1 MTKILH
7 ILIALTLTLAAHAQ
21 EPGIEVA
28 ERCLRLAENTY
39 DPTEV
44 RKYADS
50 AYHIAQRFGN
60 KRIIAHA
67 LDNIAWAYSTCE
79 IYDTAIIMYKQQLL
93 IALNIDDKKQ
103 AAMTY
108 CNLGLCYQGI
118 GKYFETWD
126 NFRQA
131 ADLYANLCDTS
142 HLSWAIS
149 SMGDTYEN
157 MGLYNKAK
165 ELYYQALQLAET
177 VNDTIETGTTLHK
190 IANSTSL
197 QYFETVD
204 QETIDTLLNAK
215 KQFVKA
221 ALLLKR
227 KPEASK
233 TYAQNLIGLAR
244 CYIKLAY
251 LMHRNDFADSCDN
264 CIELYRRDFYND
276 RYTRQTLQSEMI
288 KIQFYIFRR
297 NYAAAMP
304 AIETIIPKFSDGKH
318 DLQLGE
324 CYRLMSMCYNALGDY
339 RRAFECSERHL
350 EFVKKSLDDETM
362 KRISN
367 FTAQTELY
375 NARHEYD
382 IYNKEQHQ
390 LMENEQSRQRLSFAL
405 MSLAI
410 AAVVVM
416 TALISIMLYS
426 RRHTN
431 RLLKANNDTRA
442 ALSQEY
448 MKQLQAVADAQ
459 SIIVDSVEYA
469 SMIQS
474 ETIGSIAK
482 VKELFPD
489 SFVYYRPRDIVSG
502 DWYYAST
509 VNNHK
514 MIVAADCTGHGI
526 PGAMLS
532 MLGVSALK
540 DVINALESTNQPVM
554 PGEVLDMMRLS
565 VKKALN
571 KNNESTDAAVD
582 DGMEMAIIVF
592 PPEGN
597 TMYFGGA
604 NQSALIVHNGSA
616 KRLKGDTNS
625 IGNNLREREHFAT
638 ITTEISKGDTVYLFT
653 DGIIDQI
660 GGPDMRKFN
669 IKQLSDFVAAAH
681 QQLSME
687 TQLHK
692 FSKIMDYWTET
703 FEQLDDRLL
712 IGIRI

>member
-7 ILIALTLTLAAHAQ
+7 ILLALTLALAAHAQ
-21 EPGIEVA
+21 EPDIEEA

-39 DPTEV
+39 DPAEV

-50 AYHIAQRFGN
+50 AYNIAQRLGD
-60 KRIIAHA
+60 KRVIAHA
-67 LDNIAWAYSTCE
+67 LDNIAWAYSSCE
-79 IYDTAIIMYKQQLL
+79 IFDTAIIMYQQQLL

-118 GKYFETWD
+118 GKYFESWD

-149 SMGDTYEN
+149 RMGDTYEE
-157 MGLYNKAK
+157 MGLYSKAK
-165 ELYYQALQLAET
+165 ELYYKALHLAEA
-177 VNDTIETGTTLHK
+177 VNDTIETGATLHK
-190 IANSTSL
+190 LANSTSL
-197 QYFETVD
+197 QFFETATIV
-204 QETIDTLLNAK
+204 TIDTLLNAK

-251 LMHRNDFADSCDN
+251 IMHRNDFADSCDN

-276 RYTRQTLQSEMI
+276 HYVQQNLQSEMI

-297 NYAAAMP
+297 NYTAAMP
-304 AIETIIPKFSDGKH
+304 AIESIIPKFSDGKH
-318 DLQLGE
+318 EVQLGE
-324 CYRLMSMCYNALGDY
+324 CYRLMSMCYNAIGDY
-339 RRAFECSERHL
+339 RRAFECSKRHM

-382 IYNKEQHQ
+382 IYNKKQHQ
-390 LMENEQSRQRLSFAL
+390 LLETEQSRQRFSFAL

-448 MKQLQAVADAQ
+448 IKQLQAVADAQ

-474 ETIGSIAK
+474 ETIGNAAK
-482 VKELFPD
+482 VKEMFPD
-489 SFVYYRPRDIVSG
+489 SSVYYRPRDIVSG
-502 DWYYAST
+502 DWYYSST
-509 VNNHK
+509 VNGHK
-514 MIVAADCTGHGI
+514 MVVAADCTGHGI
-526 PGAMLS
+526 PGAMLC
-532 MLGVSALK
+532 MLGVGALK
-540 DVINALESTNQPVM
+540 DVINQLECTDCAVI
-554 PGEVLDMMRLS
+554 PGEILDKMR
-565 VKKALN
+565 VIIKNTLN
-571 KNNESTDAAVD
+571 KNNTDPKKIVD
-582 DGMEMAIIVF
+582 DGMEMTIIVF
-592 PPEGN
+592 PPEGG

-604 NQSALIVHNGSA
+604 NQSALIEHNGEI

-625 IGNNLREREHFAT
+625 IGNNIREREHFTT
-638 ITTEISKGDTVYLFT
+638 ITTEINPGDSVYLFS

-660 GGPDMRKFN
+660 GGPNMRKFN
-669 IKQLSDFVAAAH
+669 IKQLSDFIAENH
-681 QQLSME
+681 QLTMDELIQ
-687 TQLHK
+687 K
-692 FSKIMDYWTET
+692 FIGVMDSWTET